1 MANKY
6 IPFGYEI
13 SDGEMKIV
21 EREAEVVRGIY
32 SLYVQGYSLKGI
44 TERLNL
50 LPITYAGDGRAW
62 DKNMVNRILENKK
75 YTGDKDYPPII
86 PKETAKM
93 VLKCKSAKAEKV
105 SPEDKE
111 RLDALRNKLRCQIC
125 GGRMIRQRAG
135 SGEKRRIY
143 WKCSEVNCIGHKH
156 VLSET
161 KLENILT
168 SLFNEVS
175 DDLSMLDMEPEKGYE
190 KDHVVMLASNEV
202 AAAMEDPECD
212 TGTALEKIFQLAS
225 VKFDHCPEGDNS
237 EITKKIKER
246 LALYP
251 KKGRV
256 NGNMIQQV
264 IERIGVTPDK
274 TLYIKLINGKEFE
287 RREKKDGSCICT
299 ESDLTADGSH
309 CYAGNQK

>member
-75 YTGDKDYPPII
+75 YTGDKDYLPII
-86 PKETAKM
+86 PKETAKI
-93 VLKCKSAKAEKV
+93 VLKRKSAKAEKV

-111 RLDALRNKLRCQIC
+111 RLDALRNKSRCQIC

-143 WKCSEVNCIGHKH
+143 WKCADLNCIGHKH
-156 VLSET
+156 VLLET

-168 SLFNEVS
+168 LLFNEIS
-175 DDLSMLDMEPEKGYE
+175 DDLGMLDVELEKGYE
-190 KDHVVMLASNEV
+190 KNHDVMLASNEV
-202 AAAMEDPECD
+202 TAIMENSECD
-212 TGTALEKIFQLAS
+212 TETALEKITRLAAI
-225 VKFDHCPEGDNS
+225 KFELCQEGDNS
-237 EITKKIKER
+237 EVTKKIKECF
-246 LALYP
+246 APYP
-251 KKGRV
+251 KKDKVDGV
-256 NGNMIQQV
+256 LIQKV

-274 TLYIKLINGKEFE
+274 TLYIKFINGKEFE
-287 RREKKDGSCICT
+287 RKEKKDGSRIRT
-299 ESDLTADGSH
+299 EPDLAAAGSH
-309 CYAGNQK
+309 CPAGNKK